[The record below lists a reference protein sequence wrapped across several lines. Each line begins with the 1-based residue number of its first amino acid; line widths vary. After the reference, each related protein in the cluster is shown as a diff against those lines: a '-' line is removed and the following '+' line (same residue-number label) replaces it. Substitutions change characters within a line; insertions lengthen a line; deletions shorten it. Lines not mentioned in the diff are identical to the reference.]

1 VDPKEIE
8 NFFYRFLDPVKGEGR
23 FHEMKERTK
32 TLLRRG
38 IREYIRTD
46 LRWSYLAIFGMILGG
61 VVINLAMPHGWT
73 VWPFVM
79 AAGMML
85 LIHEA
90 AERNLTGV
98 PPFHV
103 YALFFSALACWF
115 VLLTILSLI
124 NPVILVIGLIVLGYY
139 CALGYLK
146 QRERNRLIA
155 RRRME
160 GKCIFCGA
168 VADYDLAF
176 CMNCGNEPDPDD
188 AQLKRVAHAPRA
200 GNVQQRARA
209 ALKPPSPAETAR
221 QKEQALMSRR
231 RTAQLK
237 KR

>member
-1 VDPKEIE
+1 VDPKSVE

-23 FHEMKERTK
+23 VHEIKERAK
-32 TLLRRG
+32 AFLRRG
-38 IREYIRTD
+38 LREYVRTD

-61 VVINLAMPHGWT
+61 AVINLAMPHGWT

-79 AAGMML
+79 AAGMMM

-115 VLLTILSLI
+115 VLLAILSLI
-124 NPVILVIGLIVLGYY
+124 NPVILLIGLLVLGYY

-146 QRERNRLIA
+146 QRERKRLIA

-188 AQLKRVAHAPRA
+188 AQLKRVAHVPRA
-200 GNVQQRARA
+200 GNIQQRART
-209 ALKPPSPAETAR
+209 ALKPPSPSEVAR
-221 QKEQALMSRR
+221 QKEQALMTRR
-231 RTAQLK
+231 RAAQLK